1 MNCQECEGTGLI
13 TARFVYGQVDTPCNC
28 GAFEPERNEFGR
40 WETPAMTARAWAR
53 NEGRKN
59 P

>member
-1 MNCQECEGTGLI
+1 MSCPECHGTGVVQVQ
-13 TARFVYGQVDTPCNC
+13 FVYGLVDMPCTY
-28 GAFEPERNEFGR
+28 EPERNEFGR

-53 NEGRKN
+53 NEGRKH